1 MQFLTAKNVPLN
13 DNNQQMK
20 VAYGEECVY
29 ISNVQRWSAHSHYGK
44 PEQVSLN

>member
-13 DNNQQMK
+13 DNQQMK
-20 VAYGEECVY
+20 VVDGEECKD
-29 ISNVQRWSAHSHYGK
+29 ISNIQRWAAHVHYSE